1 MPGVRTALESLPWPS
16 ANSSRPTPTST
27 VNNGGDYVASRRA
40 LLNQY
45 VARWLLAFHDQEF
58 KVYANVLYEI
68 CTDLAGDASV
78 HDEFFLGKRETD
90 TEKVSLSDFVV
101 AILVKPSSFFLIPQK
116 RNTAYADNILR
127 YIIKL
132 CQTNVT
138 FSVFDDLF
146 LMWLETVSAMNLY
159 HEVLAIYMWFIHK
172 FTAWPDSSLCHPCI
186 AYSIAKLREETG
198 LVF

>member
-1 MPGVRTALESLPWPS
+1 MPGVRTAFESLPWPS
-16 ANSSRPTPTST
+16 ANSTRPTPTST

-45 VARWLLAFHDQEF
+45 VSRWLLAFHDQEF

-78 HDEFFLGKRETD
+78 HDELFLGKWETNA
-90 TEKVSLSDFVV
+90 EKVSLSDFGM
-101 AILVKPSSFFLIPQK
+101 AIRVKSFLLPQK
-116 RNTAYADNILR
+116 RNTAYADRILR

-132 CQTNVT
+132 CQTTVT

-159 HEVLAIYMWFIHK
+159 HEVLAVYIWFIHE
-172 FTAWPDSSLCHPCI
+172 FTARPDCSLCHPCI
-186 AYSIAKLREETG
+186 AYSIANLREETG

>member
-1 MPGVRTALESLPWPS
+1 
-16 ANSSRPTPTST
+16 

-78 HDEFFLGKRETD
+78 HDELFLGKRETNA
-90 TEKVSLSDFVV
+90 EKVSLSGFDM
-101 AILVKPSSFFLIPQK
+101 AISVKSFPFFLLPQK
-116 RNTAYADNILR
+116 RNTAYADSILR

-132 CQTNVT
+132 CQTTVT

-146 LMWLETVSAMNLY
+146 LMWLETVSAMSLY
-159 HEVLAIYMWFIHK
+159 REVLAVYIWFIHE

-186 AYSIAKLREETG
+186 AYSIANLREETG